1 VSTPVQ
7 ELPNAGSVDML
18 AAGVRS
24 GIEVPEELKR
34 NILVAPF
41 EKLANWGRKNSLWPF
56 GFGLSCCFIEFIS
69 MAAGKFDVAR
79 FGSEVIRPSPRQ
91 ADVMIV
97 AGTLTKKMA
106 PAVVRLYHQMAEP
119 RYVIAQGN
127 CTVSGGI
134 FTGAYSVVEG
144 IDSILPVDVY
154 VPGCPPRPDALIY
167 SIIQL
172 QRKIDRD
179 RPLSRQSRHSY
190 RDAAARP

>member
-1 VSTPVQ
+1 MATDAASDTPI
-7 ELPNAGSVDML
+7 
-18 AAGVRS
+18 AARPAV
-24 GIEVPEELKR
+24 EVPEELSR
-34 NILVAPF
+34 NILVAP
-41 EKLANWGRKNSLWPF
+41 LDALVNWARKNSLWPF

-69 MAAGKFDVAR
+69 MAAGRFDVAR

-144 IDSILPVDVY
+144 IDSIIPVDVY

-167 SIIQL
+167 SIMQL
-172 QRKIDRD
+172 QRKIARE
-179 RPLSRQSRHSY
+179 RPVS
-190 RDAAARP
+190 AARRARRAAREAATARP

>member
-1 VSTPVQ
+1 MSDATGL
-7 ELPNAGSVDML
+7 LPSDLAGSSP
-18 AAGVRS
+18 A
-24 GIEVPEELKR
+24 VPEELRR
-34 NILVAPF
+34 NVLVTPF
-41 EKLANWGRKNSLWPF
+41 EKLVNWGRKNSLWPF

-69 MAAGKFDVAR
+69 MAAGRFDVAR

-167 SIIQL
+167 SIMQL
-172 QRKIDRD
+172 QRKIERD
-179 RPLSRQSRHSY
+179 HPLRREPP
-190 RDAAARP
+190 RVAAGA